1 MNGIFGPYDPYSQD
15 STDFLIDCDGITF
28 VDGVIANDF
37 GFSTYN
43 SATLTGNV
51 VGGAEFN
58 HDMLTPVVVVFTS
71 DGKLIKDNGAGVF
84 GTTLASGL
92 NASDNVVFV
101 EGGKEGAALNRKLF
115 IFTGNNP
122 VKVLS
127 GGGVTVT
134 NLATPPAD
142 WSANYPASGF
152 VFEGRLCG
160 FGNANDPHRLYFST
174 TTDHENFTGTG
185 SFSISIFPG
194 EGERLSAAIPVQNGV
209 LLFKYP
215 RGIYFLDATDP
226 VTTNWRVYKVSSK
239 LGTPSQKCV
248 ADIGKGILFIDSSGF
263 PYFASRD
270 MSGSF
275 VFSNIAEA
283 NSIKSLIKKEL
294 NGSIIKSKWF
304 AFYDPLFD
312 EFGFSD
318 TFKVIS
324 IDLQEGSPRFRKR
337 KVGVLCAFNV
347 YGVNSNTATLCFGDK
362 TGNILKKEQG
372 RRLTSFNF
380 TTSSYDFIRE
390 KQTSKRSIMGE
401 VEFSASYVGNTTG
414 YIDLSIFVDGTK
426 AGSKRI
432 NLSPTFGVA
441 KYGTIL
447 NPGTGAYYNQGYRY
461 SAGQTPVVVIDKFR
475 VLGSGRFVSLKASGS
490 FNSDK
495 CVARINK
502 VILRASIGD
511 ERV

>member
-1 MNGIFGPYDPYSQD
+1 MNGIFGPYDPYSAEA
-15 STDFLIDCDGITF
+15 TDYLIDCDGITF
-28 VDGVIANDF
+28 VDGVISNDF
-37 GFSTYN
+37 GYSTYG
-43 SATLTGNV
+43 SVTGNV
-51 VGGAEFN
+51 IGGTEFN

-71 DGKLIKDNGAGVF
+71 NGKLLKDNGAGVF
-84 GTTLASGL
+84 STTLATGL
-92 NASDNVVFV
+92 TASDNVVFV

-115 IFTGNNP
+115 IFTGSNP

-127 GGGVTVT
+127 GGASTVT

-142 WSANYPASGF
+142 WSSNYPTSGF

-160 FGNANDPHRLYFST
+160 FGNNNDPHRLYFST
-174 TTDHENFTGTG
+174 ATNHEDFTGTG
-185 SFSISIFPG
+185 SFTLSIFPG

-215 RGIYFLDATDP
+215 RGIYFLDATNP

-239 LGTPSQKCV
+239 LGTPSQKCAV
-248 ADIGKGILFIDSSGF
+248 DIGKGIVFIDSSGF
-263 PYFASRD
+263 PYFVARD
-270 MSGSF
+270 TSGSF

-283 NSIKSLIKKEL
+283 NSIKSFIKKEL
-294 NGSIIKSKWF
+294 NSSIIKNKWF

-318 TFKVIS
+318 TFKIIS
-324 IDLQEGSPRFRKR
+324 IDLQKGSPRFRKR
-337 KVGVLCAFNV
+337 TAEVLCAFHV

-362 TGNILKKEQG
+362 SGNILKKEQS
-372 RRLTSFNF
+372 RRLTSLKF
-380 TTSSYDFIRE
+380 TTASYDFIRE
-390 KQTSKRSIMGE
+390 KQTNKRSIMGE
-401 VEFSASYVGNTTG
+401 VELSASYSGSDPG
-414 YIDLSIFVDGTK
+414 YIDLYVFVDGSN

-432 NLSPTFGVA
+432 NFSPAFG
-441 KYGTIL
+441 KYGTTST
-447 NPGTGAYYNQGYRY
+447 PGTGAYYNAGYKY
-461 SAGQTPVVVIDKFR
+461 SSGAPIVIVDKFR
-475 VLGSGRFVSLKASGS
+475 VLGSGRFVSISALGS

>member
-1 MNGIFGPYDPYSQD
+1 MNGIFGPYDPYSAEA
-15 STDFLIDCDGITF
+15 TDYLIDCDGITF
-28 VDGVIANDF
+28 VDGVISNDF
-37 GFSTYN
+37 GYSIYG
-43 SATLTGNV
+43 SVTGNV
-51 VGGAEFN
+51 IGGTEFN
-58 HDMLTPVVVVFTS
+58 HDILTPVVVVFTS
-71 DGKLIKDNGAGVF
+71 DGRLLKDNGAGAF
-84 GTTLASGL
+84 STTLATGL
-92 NASDNVVFV
+92 TASDNVVFV

-115 IFTGNNP
+115 IFTGSNP

-127 GGGVTVT
+127 GGASTVT

-142 WSANYPASGF
+142 WSSNYPTSGF

-160 FGNANDPHRLYFST
+160 FGNKNDPHRLYFST

-185 SFSISIFPG
+185 SFTLSIFPG
-194 EGERLSAAIPVQNGV
+194 EGERLSAAIPVQYGV

-215 RGIYFLDATDP
+215 RGIYFLDAKDP

-239 LGTPSQKCV
+239 LGAPSQKCAV
-248 ADIGKGILFIDSSGF
+248 DIGKGIVFIDSSGF
-263 PYFASRD
+263 PYFVARD
-270 MSGSF
+270 TSGSF

-294 NGSIIKSKWF
+294 NSSIIKNKWF

-318 TFKVIS
+318 TFKIIS
-324 IDLQEGSPRFRKR
+324 IDLQRESPRFRKSIAE
-337 KVGVLCAFNV
+337 VLCAFHV

-362 TGNILKKEQG
+362 AGNILKKDQG
-372 RRLTSFNF
+372 KRLASFNF
-380 TTSSYDFIRE
+380 ATSSYDFIRE
-390 KQTSKRSIMGE
+390 KQTNKRSIMGE
-401 VEFSASYVGNTTG
+401 VEFSASYAGNSTG
-414 YIDLSIFVDGTK
+414 YIDLSVFVDGVK

-432 NLSPTFGVA
+432 NFSPTFGVA
-441 KYGTIL
+441 RYGTRSS
-447 NPGTGAYYNQGYRY
+447 PGTGAYYNRGYRY
-461 SAGQTPVVVIDKFR
+461 SAGQSPIVVIDKFR
-475 VLGSGRFVSLKASGS
+475 VLGSGRFVSINASGI
-490 FNSDK
+490 FNSYQ